1 MNVAQFR
8 PVGFARS
15 EKRRVPGPRR
25 KKKPLSREPRL
36 LKTTGKPGGHGAV
49 LPVAALRLGAE
60 TETFVLYRVDVP
72 ILSVLL
78 STADFCDSLDDGSL
92 VFHRS
97 MPVLKS
103 QSLDPS
109 VST

>member
-1 MNVAQFR
+1 MDVAQFC
-8 PVGFARS
+8 PAGFARG
-15 EKRRVPGPRR
+15 EKRLVPGPRR
-25 KKKPLSREPRL
+25 EKKPLSREPRL
-36 LKTTGKPGGHGAV
+36 PKTTGKRGGHGAA
-49 LPVAALRLGAE
+49 LPGTALRLGAG
-60 TETFVLYRVDVP
+60 TETFVVYRIEVP
-72 ILSVLL
+72 ILLGPL

>member
-1 MNVAQFR
+1 M
-8 PVGFARS
+8 
-15 EKRRVPGPRR
+15 
-25 KKKPLSREPRL
+25 
-36 LKTTGKPGGHGAV
+36 KTTGKRGGHGAG
-49 LPVAALRLGAE
+49 LPATALRLGAGPE
-60 TETFVLYRVDVP
+60 IFVVYCVDVP
-72 ILSVLL
+72 ILSVPL
-78 STADFCDSLDDGSL
+78 STADLCDSLDDGSL